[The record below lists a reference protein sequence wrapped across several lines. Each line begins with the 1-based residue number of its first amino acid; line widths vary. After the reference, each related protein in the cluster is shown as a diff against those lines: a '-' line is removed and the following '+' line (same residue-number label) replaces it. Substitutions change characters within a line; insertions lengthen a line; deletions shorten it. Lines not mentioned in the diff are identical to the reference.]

1 MPSLDQPPPPTC
13 SSSSYSLGPQQ
24 HPSKVVSSAL
34 RRLAPL
40 SWDQYTL
47 VFPCDLF
54 LDTWAGGR
62 AQSEPAR
69 RRPPAPAATRRVGRG
84 SEESSGDFWLAL
96 ALSRFLGSALAG
108 EEPCFIAPG
117 TGPGLRHGTGE
128 GSHVDTAVF
137 SRFIAPG
144 TGPGL
149 RRGTGEGSPVD
160 TAVCCRVNASAL
172 GGDALPTSCRSIVSP
187 REIFVLREQP
197 SYVATDYD
205 LRVDVYDTRILVRY
219 CTHCG
224 RAAFVEHRPHR
235 HRESLS
241 VCKVPGFQNHRPRA
255 IPHRHSTWVH
265 ECEIQVY
272 GIPVQMIP
280 GLWNEIIG
288 Y

>member
-128 GSHVDTAVF
+128 GSPVDTAVF
-137 SRFIAPG
+137 TRFIAPG

-197 SYVATDYD
+197 PYDVLREQPPYVLREQPSYVATDYD
-205 LRVDVYDTRILVRY
+205 LRVDVY
-219 CTHCG
+219 THTSTI
-224 RAAFVEHRPHR
+224 RTVAEPR
-235 HRESLS
+235 SLNTDRTD
-241 VCKVPGFQNHRPRA
+241 PL
-255 IPHRHSTWVH
+255 T
-265 ECEIQVY
+265 E
-272 GIPVQMIP
+272 
-280 GLWNEIIG
+280 
-288 Y
+288 